1 MKHINKLKKLS
12 IFCSILGLLSW
23 LFFLKIGLD
32 SINATGWNSFGTI
45 LINPSIIALILIV
58 IDFLIT
64 IDVIKHGYIY
74 SYIISVLK
82 VVITIITLIVLIL
95 LTTNNFNIQFI
106 IMVILPEVLITIPS
120 LININKYE
128 YLNKKQI
135 KN

>member
-1 MKHINKLKKLS
+1 MEHINKLKKLS
-12 IFCSILGLLSW
+12 IFCSILGFLSW
-23 LFFLKIGLD
+23 LFYLIIGLD
-32 SINATGWNSFGTI
+32 SRNASGWDSLGTI

-82 VVITIITLIVLIL
+82 VVITIITLIFLIR

-106 IMVILPEVLITIPS
+106 IMVILPEVFVTIPS
-120 LININKYE
+120 LINMKKYE
-128 YLNKKQI
+128 YLKKEQT